1 MEIPYL
7 RLFECRR
14 FELLE
19 MLHTIDYGIF
29 SKVYGPLFRHDRFL
43 LVLDT
48 FLLEY
53 KLV

>member
-1 MEIPYL
+1 
-7 RLFECRR
+7 
-14 FELLE
+14 

-43 LVLDT
+43 LVLGT

-53 KLV
+53 ILVLLPRRLLSLVSVMCVSV

>member
-29 SKVYGPLFRHDRFL
+29 LKVYGPLFHRDRSV

-48 FLLEY
+48 F
-53 KLV
+53 